1 MLTHSEKTV
10 GAIVPQ
16 QESVFSPDT
25 PDSMIWDAFCAGNES
40 AFIHIYQHYFDL
52 LYAYGWRM
60 CKDEALVKDAI
71 QDLFVDLRQRRERL
85 GKTDSIKFYLFK
97 SIRRRIIVQSG
108 KQKAQLDG
116 NYDLTYTFSHEEQLI
131 SQQLDEE
138 MHAKLDKGLA
148 QLSPRKKEVIYYFFF
163 EGMSYQQIKEI
174 MQLDHVKS
182 ARNLVYKALDF
193 LKNVVGGSK

>member
-1 MLTHSEKTV
+1 MS
-10 GAIVPQ
+10 Q

-25 PDSMIWDAFCAGNES
+25 PDSVIWDAFCAGNES
-40 AFIHIYQHYFDL
+40 AFIHIYQQYFDL
-52 LYAYGWRM
+52 LYAYGWRI

-97 SIRRRIIVQSG
+97 SIRRRITVQSE
-108 KQKAQLDG
+108 KQKKQLDE
-116 NYDLTYTFSHEEQLI
+116 NYDLVYTFSPEDQLI
-131 SQQLDEE
+131 AQQLDEE
-138 MHAKLDKGLA
+138 KRSKLEKGLA

-163 EGMSYQQIKEI
+163 EGMSYQQIQEI

-182 ARNLVYKALDF
+182 ARNLIYKALDF
-193 LKNVVGGSK
+193 LRDVVGGSK